1 MSEAARANKGHALW
15 TEGGSKA
22 NYDKSYQL
30 LHYLG
35 GSAGLPQ
42 TFLILA
48 GSYIPESSGCL
59 ASSWDFSIST
69 PKIALEA
76 AIIRNDTGRPIRID
90 SILGEE
96 VVDGPLRVA
105 DAAAPAGVQ
114 PMSLNMSIQPG
125 HSLLAPTRITLKP
138 NPSGLSH
145 EASVGPAATYQRLR
159 SKGITARATVF
170 AVPELHD
177 FVFGPEL
184 KVAGLRVEGN
194 AIDFREKPLNDMEIA
209 FSGQAGSCPYLLSW
223 DDQRADWT
231 QHGKVLH
238 EASDINR
245 EETQTITLPGFVSR
259 FRVEE
264 REPEVATIDD
274 AEIAFNLKNGSSI
287 TLKPDTAPSAKADRQ
302 LLFWGDA
309 QEIKF
314 SLPSG
319 IAPADVVQSRLSL
332 TGYYERYSSLP
343 NSAYRGGGAF
353 IRDAAFSTSAN
364 PLHALGVG
372 PICPASATTARNVS
386 TAISSPA
393 NFTRRQ

>member
-1 MSEAARANKGHALW
+1 MA
-15 TEGGSKA
+15 EGGSKA

-30 LHYLG
+30 LRYLG

-48 GSYIPESSGCL
+48 GGYVPGCGEG
-59 ASSWDFSIST
+59 AQSSWDFSIST

-76 AIIRNDTGRPIRID
+76 AIVRNDTGRPIQID

-96 VVDGPLRVA
+96 VADGPLRLA
-105 DAAAPAGVQ
+105 DDAAPAGVQ
-114 PMSLNMSIQPG
+114 PISLSMTIQPG

-138 NPSGLSH
+138 NPSFQLSH

-159 SKGITARATVF
+159 SKGITARANVF

-223 DDQRADWT
+223 DDERADWT

-238 EASDINR
+238 EASDISR

-274 AEIAFNLKNGSSI
+274 AEIAFSLKKGGSI
-287 TLKPDTAPSAKADRQ
+287 TLKPNTALSANAGRQ

-309 QEIKF
+309 QELEF

-319 IAPADVVQSRLSL
+319 IATADVVQSRLSL

-343 NSAYRGGGAF
+343 NSAYRGGGAS
-353 IRDAAFSTSAN
+353 ISDAAFSTGAN
-364 PLHALGVG
+364 PLHVLGVG
-372 PICPASATTARNVS
+372 PICRASAATALNVS
-386 TAISSPA
+386 TAVSSPA
-393 NFTRRQ
+393 NFARRQ

>member
-1 MSEAARANKGHALW
+1 
-15 TEGGSKA
+15 
-22 NYDKSYQL
+22 
-30 LHYLG
+30 
-35 GSAGLPQ
+35 LP
-42 TFLILA
+42 F
-48 GSYIPESSGCL
+48 P
-59 ASSWDFSIST
+59 
-69 PKIALEA
+69 
-76 AIIRNDTGRPIRID
+76 
-90 SILGEE
+90 
-96 VVDGPLRVA
+96 
-105 DAAAPAGVQ
+105 
-114 PMSLNMSIQPG
+114 SLTS
-125 HSLLAPTRITLKP
+125 
-138 NPSGLSH
+138 
-145 EASVGPAATYQRLR
+145 
-159 SKGITARATVF
+159 
-170 AVPELHD
+170 

-209 FSGQAGSCPYLLSW
+209 FSGQVGSCPYLLSW

-238 EASDINR
+238 EASDISR

-287 TLKPDTAPSAKADRQ
+287 TREPDTAPSAKADRQ

-393 NFTRRQ
+393 NFTLRQ